1 MLYRFKINIQKNELN
16 KLCENF
22 KYSYIEQEHILTE
35 NGILKYDKGVLN
47 MYKINFN
54 DKNDLLLKNY
64 IDNLDLYCSNNMWK
78 KQYVCNYIPYI
89 HKRIHIKRY
98 NFSPR
103 KNSPLTFC
111 IEYIENEMVDH
122 YFSTIN
128 ADPNDILLKED
139 ISLFLNYIK

>member
-1 MLYRFKINIQKNELN
+1 M
-16 KLCENF
+16 NF
-22 KYSYIEQEHILTE
+22 EYSYIEQEIILTE
-35 NGILKYDKGVLN
+35 NGILKYDKNVLN

-64 IDNLDLYCSNNMWK
+64 VDNIDLYCSNNMWK

-89 HKRIHIKRY
+89 HEIVLLKCY
-98 NFSPR
+98 TFSPR
-103 KNSPLTFC
+103 KGSPLTFS
-111 IEYIENEMVDH
+111 IEYIDDKLVDH

-128 ADPNDILLKED
+128 DDPDDILLKED